1 MTQNIDVFTEKLH
14 MKWRKPEAL
23 DNSYFQKHMSL
34 SLLQNTFEIILYL
47 LKKILSTM
55 SAFYSKNHILTSQN
69 IFLVC

>member
-14 MKWRKPEAL
+14 MKWRKLEAL

-47 LKKILSTM
+47 SKK
-55 SAFYSKNHILTSQN
+55 N
-69 IFLVC
+69 

>member
-14 MKWRKPEAL
+14 MKWRKLEAL

-34 SLLQNTFEIILYL
+34 PAPKHFRDYSVFV
-47 LKKILSTM
+47 KKKLSTM